1 MNATPFEKAKDLGT
15 TLAAALA
22 LHQTLKDL
30 ETAREQAQ
38 SDDERAQIEVGAEIL
53 FQALVALQEGDEI
66 EA

>member
-1 MNATPFEKAKDLGT
+1 MNATPFENATNLGT
-15 TLAAALA
+15 NLAAALA

-30 ETAREQAQ
+30 ETARKQAQ

-53 FQALVALQEGDEI
+53 IQALIALSEGEEI